1 MQDSLKTA
9 LPTRSKPMS
18 RILRHILAGLL
29 IPAAVAHGE
38 MLTLKDCLS
47 DARSSNPTLRVAA
60 YDQTI
65 AAEGERIGNSGYLP
79 RLDIQGGYTAQMDP
93 QAIDLGNGRTVAT
106 QQADYPFA
114 SLSIYQTLYDF
125 GRTDARAGRART
137 VREAASFNYARHEQD
152 VFLQVVTAYFGI
164 LQAQK
169 LLQTAEDEVVQMTE
183 HLRVVRN
190 LYEQGVVTRN
200 DLLQA
205 EVRLA
210 GSQQRRLGNT
220 NRRENTWL
228 LLNYLMDRKPD
239 FRADL
244 DETATLPPSVTTSS
258 YQTPAN
264 RPEIKALEKAI
275 EGSDFDVQE
284 SKGGY
289 YPELFAKAGVDYVQN
304 RQVKEQAI
312 MAATVGVKFNLF
324 DGQATTGRYRQAV
337 ATRSRNEEALRQ
349 LKASLGV
356 EYRMAVNDANVSL
369 ERIKVSEKS
378 ILQGEE
384 NLRINKERY
393 QAQVGTATDVIDAQT
408 LLTQARTD
416 YYNSMFDYQVA
427 VARVRKALGE
437 L

>member
-1 MQDSLKTA
+1 
-9 LPTRSKPMS
+9 MS
-18 RILRHILAGLL
+18 RILRHIIAGLL
-29 IPAAVAHGE
+29 IPAAVAQGE
-38 MLTLKDCLS
+38 TLTLKNCLS
-47 DARSSNPTLRVAA
+47 EARSSNTTLRVAA

-65 AAEGERIGNSGYLP
+65 AAEGERIGKSGYLP
-79 RLDIQGGYTAQMDP
+79 RIDIQGGYTVQLDP

-106 QQADYPFA
+106 QQKDYTFA
-114 SLSIYQTLYDF
+114 SLGIYQTLYDF
-125 GRTDARAGRART
+125 GRTDARAGRSRAL
-137 VREAASFNYARHEQD
+137 REAALYNYAGHEQD

-169 LLQTAEDEVVQMTE
+169 LVQSAEDEVVQMTE
-183 HLRVVRN
+183 HLRVARN

-210 GSQQRRLGNT
+210 GSQQSRMDST
-220 NRRENTWL
+220 NRRDNAWL
-228 LLNYLMDRKPD
+228 LLNYLIDRKPD

-244 DETATLPPSVTTSS
+244 EEGATLPYSAVTTASLS
-258 YQTPAN
+258 QVPADH
-264 RPEIKALEKAI
+264 PEIKALEKAV
-275 EGSDFDVQE
+275 EGSEFDVQE

-289 YPELFAKAGVDYVQN
+289 YPELFAKAGLDYVQN

-312 MAATVGVKFNLF
+312 MAATIGVKFNLF
-324 DGQATTGRYRQAV
+324 DGQATTGRYRQAI
-337 ATRSRNEEALRQ
+337 ASRSRNEQALRQ
-349 LKASLGV
+349 VKAALGL
-356 EYRMAVNDANVSL
+356 EYRMAVNDATVSL
-369 ERIKVSEKS
+369 ERIKVSEKA

-384 NLRINKERY
+384 NLRINRERY

-416 YYNSMFDYQVA
+416 YYRSMFDYQVA
-427 VARVRKALGE
+427 VARVKKARGE